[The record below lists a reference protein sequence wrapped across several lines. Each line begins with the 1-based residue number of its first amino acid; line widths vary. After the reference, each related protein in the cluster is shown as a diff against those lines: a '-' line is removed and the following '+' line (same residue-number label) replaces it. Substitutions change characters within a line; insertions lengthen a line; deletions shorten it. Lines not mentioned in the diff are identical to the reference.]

1 MLLAAMRRIQLVL
14 DRVDDLEADVLA
26 LTIAIQPQHEIR
38 RSFGFLAE
46 MLADINLHDVRFDSV
61 QFDSS
66 QARVHEYRELV
77 DVGLMGAWWRA
88 LRDTFGLDST
98 LRIPA
103 VKRSTGSVFSHD

>member
-66 QARVHEYRELV
+66 QSMSTRVSRGSGCWIDGRLV
-77 DVGLMGAWWRA
+77 EGSERYLWI
-88 LRDTFGLDST
+88 GLDLANTCSEEIDWIGV
-98 LRIPA
+98 LP
-103 VKRSTGSVFSHD
+103 